1 MEKRLSSIQSL
12 NGTIKVPGDKSI
24 SHRAVMFGAI
34 ADGQTT
40 INGFLTGEDCLST
53 ISCFKKLGV
62 NIQQNNE
69 QVTVEGKGI
78 SGLQKPSE
86 ELNVGNS
93 GTTIRLMLGILANTP
108 FTSVLTGDDSISKR
122 PMNRVTQPLK
132 QMGALIEGRDS
143 GNKVPLQI
151 QGGNTKGINYNS
163 PIASAQVKSAILL
176 AGLEGEGQT
185 SVTEPVKSR
194 DHTERM
200 LEAFGASVENNG
212 LTVSL
217 KGGQHL
223 TGTHIEVPGDI
234 SSAAF
239 FLVAGAIVPESTIT
253 LKKVGLNPT
262 RTGILD
268 VLKDMGAQIS
278 YQNVNN
284 DTSEPY
290 GDLLIQTSALKG
302 AVIKGDLIPR
312 LIDEIPI
319 IALAAT
325 QAEGKT
331 IIQDAHELR
340 VKETDRIETV
350 VNELKKMGADIEA
363 TEDGMII
370 NGKTPLKGTHVE
382 SHGDHRIGM
391 MLSVASCI
399 AEGETFLSN
408 CEAIAVSYPA
418 FFEQLNLLTK
428 NK

>member
-1 MEKRLSSIQSL
+1 MEKHLKPILAL
-12 NGTIKVPGDKSI
+12 NGTITVPGDKSI
-24 SHRAVMFGAI
+24 SHRAVMFGSI

-62 NIQQNNE
+62 HIQQDGE
-69 QVTVEGKGI
+69 KVTVEGKGLA
-78 SGLQKPSE
+78 GLNPSSE
-86 ELNVGNS
+86 DLYVGNS

-108 FTSVLTGDDSISKR
+108 FTSTLTGDDSIAKR
-122 PMNRVTQPLK
+122 PMNRVTQPLM
-132 QMGALIEGRDS
+132 QMGALIDGNDS

-151 QGGNTKGINYNS
+151 QGGRTKGIQYTS
-163 PIASAQVKSAILL
+163 PIASAQVKSAIIL
-176 AGLEGEGQT
+176 AGLEGEGIT
-185 SVTEPVKSR
+185 SVKEPVKSR

-200 LEAFGASVENNG
+200 LEAFGVKVENDG
-212 LTVSL
+212 LTVSVE
-217 KGGQHL
+217 GGQKL

-239 FLVAGAIVPESTIT
+239 FIVAGAIVPNSEIT

-268 VLKDMGAQIS
+268 VLEAMGADVS
-278 YQNVNN
+278 YENVNH
-284 DTSEPY
+284 DASEPY
-290 GDLLIQTSALKG
+290 GDLLIKTSSLKG
-302 AVIKGDLIPR
+302 TTIKGDLIPR

-325 QAEGKT
+325 QAEGQT

-340 VKETDRIETV
+340 VKETDRIKTV

-370 NGKTPLKGTHVE
+370 NGKTPLHGASVQ
-382 SHGDHRIGM
+382 SYGDHRIGM
-391 MLSVASCI
+391 MLSIASCI
-399 AEGETFLSN
+399 AEGETTLTNS
-408 CEAIAVSYPA
+408 EAIAVSYPT
-418 FFEQLNLLTK
+418 FFEQLKTLAN
-428 NK
+428 